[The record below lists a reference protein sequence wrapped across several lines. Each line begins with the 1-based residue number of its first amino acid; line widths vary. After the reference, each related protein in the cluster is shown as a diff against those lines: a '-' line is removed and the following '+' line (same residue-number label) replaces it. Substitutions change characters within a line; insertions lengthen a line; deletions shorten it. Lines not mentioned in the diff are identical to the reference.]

1 MPRRPLR
8 QPPIAS
14 QPSAAA
20 DGSPTDPAAERQAR
34 RGGGAESLW
43 NGCPL
48 VTVDQPIRVPEGAEI
63 GLKVELTGW
72 PDMGEIPKY
81 RTKSR
86 VPVDVLRNLD
96 LTRDDLHRMYGAGV
110 FFIHAYLLNEKGQL
124 SKPLKGQTHECEPCE
139 FDDPS
144 DSDPDEPEDDVG
156 AEVWSIGSSWLNQDA
171 TLSRELKRRN
181 LVRKEMMRDDR
192 DAGRGRFDDEEDDYG
207 RPRRREPERD
217 WGSRGRDWGRDER
230 DPFRHAFDPQPV
242 IAPTTPPVEE
252 KKPTFIELMERA
264 AAIAAVVGP
273 VFVPL
278 LTQKRESP
286 VEMMVAMM
294 AAMNGSK
301 GDPVVLKQ
309 LEIEAEARREAREAV
324 VRASNERA
332 AAEQR
337 AHELRLAAEQR
348 AAEAKIAAEKIAAEQ
363 RAAEVARQDALD
375 REERQRRV
383 AREEQ
388 DRIIALKQAGLIQ
401 PDGPTPAQREAEFQA
416 RLEMEK
422 LRLQMAQLAS
432 QKNPDAV
439 SQLEA
444 AKKLITSLGGKVGG
458 DDDPG
463 GFLVE
468 LLHSPTGAQIVQ
480 SLSPILERL
489 LTPKPVGNPE
499 HPPQQIAPVFVQQPQ
514 QIQQP
519 QLPTPEQ
526 QEYLRQQH
534 AFALQQQYEAQRA
547 FEMQQQQ
554 AAQALAPT
562 WENQPQVE
570 PAPALAPVPVEPDP
584 VPLEQPVEP
593 SAEPATPPDVVEDQS
608 PADDAV
614 EYGDDTIDSADET
627 EQDEQ

>member
-1 MPRRPLR
+1 M
-8 QPPIAS
+8 
-14 QPSAAA
+14 
-20 DGSPTDPAAERQAR
+20 
-34 RGGGAESLW
+34 
-43 NGCPL
+43 
-48 VTVDQPIRVPEGAEI
+48 TVEQPIRVPEGAEI

-96 LTRDDLHRMYGAGV
+96 LTRDDLHRMYGAGT
-110 FFIHAYLLNEKGQL
+110 FFIHAYVLNEKGQL

-144 DSDPDEPEDDVG
+144 DSDPEEPEDDVG

-192 DAGRGRFDDEEDDYG
+192 GGERGGLRGRFDDDDDDDYD
-207 RPRRREPERD
+207 RPRRGGPDRD

-230 DPFRHAFDPQPV
+230 DPFRNAFDPQPV
-242 IAPTTPPVEE
+242 IAPTPTPPVEE
-252 KKPTFIELMERA
+252 KKATFLEMMERA

-348 AAEAKIAAEKIAAEQ
+348 AADAKIAAEKLAADL

-401 PDGPTPAQREAEFQA
+401 PEGPTPAQREAEFQA

-422 LRLQMAQLAS
+422 LRMQMAQLAS
-432 QKNPDAV
+432 QKNPDAI

-489 LTPKPVGNPE
+489 LTPKAVGNPTQQQ
-499 HPPQQIAPVFVQQPQ
+499 PQQIDPVFVQQP
-514 QIQQP
+514 QQP

-526 QEYLRQQH
+526 QEFLRQQH
-534 AFALQQQYEAQRA
+534 AFAVQQQQQQYAAQQYAMQQQQYEAQ
-547 FEMQQQQ
+547 QQQP
-554 AAQALAPT
+554 APTFAPT
-562 WENQPQVE
+562 WSSPPEAYDQPPVE
-570 PAPALAPVPVEPDP
+570 PAPVPVEPAPSPAP
-584 VPLEQPVEP
+584 VPVPVEP
-593 SAEPATPPDVVEDQS
+593 PVEPPVEFVPEPPPPAEVVEEQTPAEDVVEEDN
-608 PADDAV
+608 
-614 EYGDDTIDSADET
+614 GDVQGEDET